1 MQLRRRRSP
10 SAVAAAGAWLALFGA
25 VLSACEDEEGWR
37 CCQSTALTCVCSAS
51 LGVCRSD
58 AIVDS
63 CDLESV
69 PGGTSFCCAHA
80 TIGTCSCSGN
90 DGNDPLEPSEALCS
104 KEGDY
109 PVTDC
114 SAPPAGPPTETCES
128 GEAGANLASCKS
140 DSDCYSAFCDSSAR
154 GMPRCDTPTREARVN
169 GHGYDCETDQDCEE
183 VAPAFVGRG
192 GVAACQNSST
202 QSGCAFTCD

>member
-1 MQLRRRRSP
+1 MKLYFNP
-10 SAVAAAGAWLALFGA
+10 TLAASGALLALLAAVGA
-25 VLSACEDEEGWR
+25 PACGEEQGWR
-37 CCQSTALTCVCSAS
+37 CCQSTSLTCVCSAS

-58 AIVDS
+58 AIVES
-63 CDLESV
+63 CDLGSV
-69 PGGTSFCCAHA
+69 PGDTSFCCAHDA
-80 TIGTCSCSGN
+80 IGTCSCSGN
-90 DGNDPLEPSEALCS
+90 DGTAAPETSCS

-114 SAPPAGPPTETCES
+114 SEQPAGPPSDMCEA

-140 DSDCYSAFCDSSAR
+140 DSDCYSAFCDTSAR
-154 GMPRCDTPTREARVN
+154 SGPRCETPTREARVD
-169 GHGYDCETDQDCEE
+169 GHGYDCQGNEDCEE

-192 GVAACQNSST
+192 GSATCQNSST